1 MADDAMTDR
10 ERLEQLRDQFEVA
23 LASCSD
29 NMLPQ
34 LASQYRAT
42 LADLAALPP
51 AEGKSA
57 RERLADRVAAAN
69 VVA

>member
-1 MADDAMTDR
+1 VADEVSDR
-10 ERLEQLRDQFEVA
+10 VRLERLRDQFEAA
-23 LASCSD
+23 LSSCSE

-51 AEGKSA
+51 VEERSA